1 MRWVYLIAITSV
13 FLRLAFL
20 APAGDTLPEGIAE
33 IIVAETQ
40 VPNSVAGVLLHN
52 RLYDTIFEVFV
63 FTLAVLGIQFALSLH
78 GTEKNEYHISDP
90 TMVIMAR
97 IAAMVQALIFVELAV
112 RGHLAPGGGFAAG
125 VAGGTA
131 VGLVVLS
138 RNVHTLYEAYQR
150 WHVATIEKVLVLLI
164 LLIAGTFL
172 FFSGTVSAGRP
183 LSIWLIP
190 LLNILIAL
198 KVALGSWTIVLL
210 FIRHRGLL

>member
-1 MRWVYLIAITSV
+1 MRWVYILAILAV

-20 APAGDTLPEGIAE
+20 APGSEAMQEGIAE
-33 IIVAETQ
+33 LIAMETQ

-63 FTLAVLGIQFALSLH
+63 FTLAVLGVQFALSLH
-78 GTEKNEYHISDP
+78 GTEKNEYHITDT

-97 IAAMVQALIFVELAV
+97 IAAMVQALIFIELAV

-138 RNVHTLYEAYQR
+138 RNVHTLYESYQR
-150 WHVATIEKVLVLLI
+150 WHIATVEKAVVLLI
-164 LLIAGTFL
+164 LLIAGLFL
-172 FFSGTVSAGRP
+172 GYFSTGLSIEP
-183 LSIWLIP
+183 LSVWAIP
-190 LLNILIAL
+190 ILNILIAF